1 MAQLKQTF
9 TRGRMVRDLDDRLM
23 PSGEYRD
30 ASNIQVTNSSGTS
43 DGDIGAIET
52 VLGNNKQNFHSADGA
67 SIWADNFGLTSPTCI
82 GAVKDNQNNKIYWF
96 ITSSTADCIMEYDES
111 TSVIAPIIVDFDSI
125 LNFSTS
131 NLITGVNILE
141 DMLFFTDNLNEPRV
155 LNIDT
160 FKTASAV
167 GEGGRLNPVV
177 TLVAGTTNVHQLSAT
192 TVVYDTS
199 TNLGGSATDR
209 DRKFSAEDIEVIKQA
224 PRNVLTVNV
233 SVTTN
238 AEANAAG
245 NFNGL
250 GVTPVITAATSFD
263 NKAAGG
269 AKSDVTW
276 TGAIAW
282 TSATGTSHPVVL
294 THTVQN
300 EDLTEEIYEVRGYFS
315 NFDSSTQGDLAITSV
330 TSNIAEDSLGA
341 VAWSML
347 KVEDE
352 PIFKNDFPRF
362 AYRYKFLDGQY
373 SPLSPFSDAAFIPGQ
388 FEYKGMKGENSGMD
402 NQIRLIHLEGIQSF
416 SSGNNGDSLPRDIE
430 TIEIIYKAANSTAL
444 YVAKEINVGDSATS
458 NFQLTNSIGS
468 GSQDQGIAIGDTLT
482 EVVITSDAL
491 GRLIEDAQL
500 LRLFDNVPRKAL
512 AQEIVGNRVVYGNYL
527 QNYDVDSTNQ
537 EITAGVTS
545 TTHSSVGLGLETVK
559 SDRTYQLGIAYMDQ
573 RGRTSPV
580 FSRPESSV
588 KVNFKEASK
597 TNQITALIDE
607 VNVPSWAAY
616 GKWYIKDNSA
626 EYYNLALDRFYEAE
640 DGSTWL
646 AFPSSERNKVKE
658 GDFLKLKKQHDSA
671 TAVTADNKFKVLDI
685 SNEVPNT
692 ISNVKRV
699 IAIADGAAIDSISSA
714 SKGFVTGSNVIRFYG
729 PLKEQDNDLN
739 TGGNEQFFKGIKQGA
754 FIRFDQAR
762 GVQGSS
768 TYEIETGGPTGEEH
782 VIGSRHYLIYEI
794 TLTEAIKATDEFLT
808 NLASEQE
815 IKINLFQKERVALP
829 EFAGR
834 FYVRINPDGI
844 FKTNVKDAYATT
856 TSNYILDTTV
866 ILGYDDDSD
875 SSTHRSTN
883 ISDVGDELALGFKD
897 TRSNGDGS
905 SPISSKRPGTDN
917 GAEFTFFIAKSQ
929 TTGFETAA
937 KYRFFHDRIVAGAHI
952 GFTYFTNTDGN
963 NPTTISTP
971 VESIYRIQNA
981 VKTTEY
987 TRDNDSDGSSGG
999 HGFTVTVTLDRAW
1012 DDNSLSGV
1020 DANPGFS
1027 KFAQMSFYRE
1037 RLGSNKVSLSSD
1049 NPAIFET
1056 EPIEV
1061 ADVDLFYEA
1070 STPKNILKT
1079 GMSVVATGVTSNSTI
1094 SSFDL
1099 STSPPTITLNQNI
1112 TSTVTAGR
1120 RLQIRSA
1127 DNAYQFFLNTH
1138 GSDITS
1144 GAVLSLAT
1152 GQDVLG
1158 MTQTLSYHNA
1168 YSFGNGVESDRIRD
1182 DFNANRVGKGV
1193 KVSSTIQEPFKEE
1206 RRGSGL
1212 IFSGIYN
1219 SRVGF
1224 NESNQ
1229 FSMAEK
1235 ITKDLN
1241 PVYGTIQ
1248 KLSAR
1253 GAAAQ
1258 GDLLALCEDKC
1269 FRILANKDALF
1280 NADGNA
1286 QLTASTNVLGQIVPF
1301 AGEYGISTNPESFAY
1316 YGFRSYFVDKSRG
1329 VILRLS
1335 RDGLTDISAKGMG
1348 NFFTTQLKNSTSI
1361 LNGSYDE
1368 DSSSY
1373 NIRIGDEQFAFNEL
1387 SDGWTSRLT
1396 YTPEVGISLNNEYYT
1411 FKNGEMWK
1419 HNNATRG
1426 NFYGTQQ
1433 NSTVTT
1439 NLNTARDSGQI
1450 KNYKTLY
1457 YEGDVGWTATM
1468 LTDQQEGQVTSF
1480 VEREGKY
1487 YNYINGVEKTWDNNS
1502 QSGTLDFK
1510 DFNIQGIGQPTSVTD
1525 QGTKIVLNFASLPD
1539 FALNKTEDPLPL
1551 GTTTILGGDI
1561 IFYVNESTGLIY
1573 KLGNIQTTSSSAIT
1587 CYNIT
1592 SAPAPTTNDL
1602 VFVSKDNT
1610 VNTSGIIGYFNRVT
1624 LTNTNASK
1632 NELFAIGSEVFISS

>member
-1 MAQLKQTF
+1 MPELKRNF
-9 TRGRMVRDLDDRLM
+9 TKGRMVRDLDDRLL
-23 PSGEYRD
+23 PPGEYRD
-30 ASNIQVTNSSGTS
+30 ASNIQVTNSAGAN

-52 VLGNNKQNFHSADGA
+52 VLGNNKQNFHSANGA
-67 SIWADNFGLTSPTCI
+67 TIWADNFGLTSPTCI

-96 ITSSTADCIMEYDES
+96 ITSTTADCIMEYDEA
-111 TSVIAPIIVDFDSI
+111 TSIIAPVIVDFDNV
-125 LNFSTS
+125 LNFNTS

-160 FKTASAV
+160 FKTASAT
-167 GEGGRLNPVV
+167 GAGKRLTPVV
-177 TLVAGTTNVHQLSAT
+177 TLVSGTTDTYQLSAT

-199 TNLGGSATDR
+199 ATDLGETGTDR
-209 DRKFSAEDIEVIKQA
+209 NRKFSAEDIEVIKQA

-238 AEANAAG
+238 AQANAAG

-250 GVTPVITAATSFD
+250 GPNPLTTAATDFD

-269 AKSDVTW
+269 SKSNVAW

-282 TSATGTSHPVVL
+282 TDATGANHPVVL

-315 NFDSSTQGDLAITSV
+315 NFDSTEQGDLAITSV
-330 TSNIAEDSLGA
+330 TANIAEDSLGA
-341 VAWSML
+341 VAWQML
-347 KVEDE
+347 KVQDE

-388 FEYKGMKGENSGMD
+388 FEYKGMKGENLGMD
-402 NQIRLIHLEGIQSF
+402 NQIRLIHLEGIRSF
-416 SSGNNGDSLPRDIE
+416 SSGNNGDSIPRDSE

-444 YVAKEINVGDSATS
+444 YVVKEIKISDYATNPFLAS
-458 NFQLTNSIGS
+458 NAVAS

-491 GRLIEDAQL
+491 GRIIEDAQL
-500 LRLFDNVPRKAL
+500 LRLFDNVPKKAL

-537 EITAGVTS
+537 QITAGVTS
-545 TTHSSVGLGLETVK
+545 TAHSSVGLGLETVK
-559 SDRTYQLGIAYMDQ
+559 SDRTYQLGIAYMDEK
-573 RGRTSPV
+573 GRTSPV

-588 KVNFKEASK
+588 KINFKEASK
-597 TNQITALIDE
+597 TNKITAVIDE

-616 GKWYIKDNSA
+616 GKWYIKDNST

-671 TAVTADNKFKVLDI
+671 TAVTEDNKFKVIDI
-685 SNEVPNT
+685 SNEVPRS
-692 ISNVKRV
+692 ISNVKEV
-699 IAIADGAAIDSISSA
+699 ITSVEGAAIGTTA
-714 SKGFVTGSNVIRFYG
+714 ELPKGFNTGSNVVRFYG
-729 PLKEQDNDLN
+729 PLKDKDNADTMT
-739 TGGNEQFFKGIKQGA
+739 TGGNEEFFKGIRQRS
-754 FIRFDQAR
+754 FIRFDQAT
-762 GVQGSS
+762 GVEGSALYQIKS
-768 TYEIETGGPTGEEH
+768 GGPTGEEH
-782 VIGSRHYLIYEI
+782 VISGRHYLVYELV
-794 TLTEAIKATDEFLT
+794 LTEVIKDTDPFLKALG
-808 NLASEQE
+808 NEDP
-815 IKINLFQKERVALP
+815 IKINLFRNVQIQLP

-834 FYVRINPDGI
+834 FYVRINPNGL
-844 FKTNVKDAYATT
+844 FRTNVKDAYATT
-856 TSNYILDTTV
+856 KSNYILDITAALGTSSATTD
-866 ILGYDDDSD
+866 L
-875 SSTHRSTN
+875 SS
-883 ISDVGDELALGFKD
+883 VGSELALGFQDDKNIAD
-897 TRSNGDGS
+897 GGSALTGLRPGDSNG
-905 SPISSKRPGTDN
+905 KT
-917 GAEFTFFIAKSQ
+917 FTLFIARSQ
-929 TTGFETAA
+929 TSGFINET
-937 KYRFFHDRIVAGAHI
+937 KFRLFIDKIVAGAHI
-952 GFTYFTNTDGN
+952 GFTYRVTGT
-963 NPTTISTP
+963 PTTTDL
-971 VESIYRIQNA
+971 YRIEKIDRVA
-981 VKTTEY
+981 EY
-987 TRDNDSDGSSGG
+987 NRAGG
-999 HGFTVTVTLDRAW
+999 FGQGRVVTVTLDRNW
-1012 DDNSLSGV
+1012 DDDSLTNVPADPDHTEIS
-1020 DANPGFS
+1020 
-1027 KFAQMSFYRE
+1027 QIHFYRE
-1037 RLGSNKVSLSSD
+1037 RLDTNKVSLSSD

-1070 STPKNILKT
+1070 SAPKNILKAGMLVT
-1079 GMSVVATGVTSNSTI
+1079 GTNIAANTTV
-1094 SSFDL
+1094 SSFNLDA
-1099 STSPPTITLNQNI
+1099 SPPTITLNQAISGTVSAGATIVFAASDEAYRFQLTTHGSNI
-1112 TSTVTAGR
+1112 TSGT
-1120 RLQIRSA
+1120 
-1127 DNAYQFFLNTH
+1127 
-1138 GSDITS
+1138 
-1144 GAVLSLAT
+1144 VLSMAT
-1152 GQDVLG
+1152 GQNVLG

-1193 KVSSTIQEPFKEE
+1193 KVSSTTQEPFREE

-1212 IFSGIYN
+1212 IYSGIYN

-1229 FSMAEK
+1229 FSMADT

-1253 GAAAQ
+1253 GAASR
-1258 GDLLALCEDKC
+1258 GDLLVLCEDKC

-1280 NADGNA
+1280 NADGNP
-1286 QLTASTNVLGQIVPF
+1286 QLTASTNVLGQIIPF

-1316 YGFRSYFVDKSRG
+1316 WGFRSYFADKSRG

-1335 RDGLTDISAKGMG
+1335 GDGLTDISAKGMG

-1361 LNGSYDE
+1361 LNASYDE

-1373 NIRIGDEQFAFNEL
+1373 NIRIGDEQFAFSEA
-1387 SDGWTSRLT
+1387 SDGWTSKLT
-1396 YTPEVGISLNNEYYT
+1396 YVPEAGISLNNEYYT

-1419 HNNATRG
+1419 HNNTTRA
-1426 NFYGTQQ
+1426 NFYGTQE
-1433 NSTVTT
+1433 NSIISTT
-1439 NLNTARDSGQI
+1439 FNAQPDAI
-1450 KNYKTLY
+1450 KNFKTLS
-1457 YEGDVGWTATM
+1457 YEGDTGWTATM
-1468 LTDQQEGQVTSF
+1468 ATDQQEGQVTSF

-1487 YNYINGVEKTWDNNS
+1487 YNYINGTEKTWSNSS

-1510 DFNIQGIGQPTSVTD
+1510 DFNVQGIGQPISVSD
-1525 QGTKIVLNFASLPD
+1525 GGTTITFEFASLPD
-1539 FALNKTEDPLPL
+1539 FAINKLSNTAI
-1551 GTTTILGGDI
+1551 GSTTTLGSDI
-1561 IFYVNESTGLIY
+1561 IFYVNATTGLIY
-1573 KLGNIQTTSSSAIT
+1573 KIGNIRDIPSTNNIRVH
-1587 CYNIT
+1587 NIT
-1592 SAPAPTTNDL
+1592 SAPAPTTDDL
-1602 VFVSKDNT
+1602 VFVSKDNV

-1624 LTNTNASK
+1624 LTNTNADK
-1632 NELFAIGSEVFISS
+1632 NELFAIGTELFISS